1 MVIFLP
7 AVVAD
12 DHVAAAVLIVDHYLG
27 EHRLTDAVRV
37 DIGRGEYVQVAVPS
51 ASEHGAEAVRA
62 GLEHVA
68 DVVGVVHD
76 AVAVVGPSGV
86 EPVIADAAAVNVELV
101 YSAGGHIESRG
112 LHRLGDVHI
121 PAEHRSGDLPVGLP
135 HVKTAGAGHLM
146 RLFGIGVEQGVPVVL
161 GDPDVREHGLL
172 APGLQETYGVQ
183 ARPVGDV
190 LASGIGGDGHLEGVA
205 ARHVR
210 PGGAAV
216 HAFDGTQ
223 HDSVEQ
229 HDQVRLKMIA
239 RSGNLELYAVR
250 LVGVLRSDDVRDIYS
265 REMTLLALHT
275 VVYRESSGFPR
286 LSEVN
291 SGSDIVV
298 LILDAVGEDG
308 AAAALGYPHIVE
320 DIEEGAVLRHADRL
334 RTYPFGA
341 APALVHQSG
350 LEPGGLRLDIV
361 AILVGDDDLPE
372 IAGHTVKR
380 GPLVGNIDGF

>member
-1 MVIFLP
+1 
-7 AVVAD
+7 
-12 DHVAAAVLIVDHYLG
+12 
-27 EHRLTDAVRV
+27 
-37 DIGRGEYVQVAVPS
+37 
-51 ASEHGAEAVRA
+51 
-62 GLEHVA
+62 
-68 DVVGVVHD
+68 
-76 AVAVVGPSGV
+76 
-86 EPVIADAAAVNVELV
+86 
-101 YSAGGHIESRG
+101 
-112 LHRLGDVHI
+112 
-121 PAEHRSGDLPVGLP
+121 
-135 HVKTAGAGHLM
+135 M

-210 PGGAAV
+210 PGRTAV

-223 HDSVEQ
+223 HDSV
-229 HDQVRLKMIA
+229 DQNDEVRLQMVA
-239 RSGNLELYAVR
+239 RSGDLELDAVG
-250 LVGVLRSDDVRDIYS
+250 LMGVLGGDDVRDIDGRKMVLLTLDAVID
-265 REMTLLALHT
+265 RERGGSA
-275 VVYRESSGFPR
+275 V

-291 SGSDIVV
+291 SGGDIVV

-308 AAAALGYPHIVE
+308 AAAALGDAHVIE

-350 LEPGGLRLDIV
+350 LEPGGLRLDSAAV
-361 AILVGDDDLPE
+361 LVGDDDLPE
-372 IAGHTVKR
+372 IAGHAVERRPSVGDINGFGRAHETRIVDIIAGGKVLLALSHEHAIRRLRRADAVGTHLPAEIRPRLVNSERRLHRFSPEIGDCSRRRSGMAGAEQR
-380 GPLVGNIDGF
+380 GRQQD

>member
-1 MVIFLP
+1 
-7 AVVAD
+7 
-12 DHVAAAVLIVDHYLG
+12 
-27 EHRLTDAVRV
+27 
-37 DIGRGEYVQVAVPS
+37 
-51 ASEHGAEAVRA
+51 
-62 GLEHVA
+62 
-68 DVVGVVHD
+68 
-76 AVAVVGPSGV
+76 
-86 EPVIADAAAVNVELV
+86 
-101 YSAGGHIESRG
+101 
-112 LHRLGDVHI
+112 
-121 PAEHRSGDLPVGLP
+121 
-135 HVKTAGAGHLM
+135 M

-286 LSEVN
+286 LSKVY

-308 AAAALGYPHIVE
+308 AAAALRNLHIVE

-350 LEPGGLRLDIV
+350 LEPGGLRLDSAAV
-361 AILVGDDDLPE
+361 LVGDDDLPE
-372 IAGHTVKR
+372 IAGHAVERRPSVGDVDGFGRAHETRIVDIIAGGKVLLALSHEHAIRRLRRADAVGTHLPAEIRPRLVNSERRLHRFSPEIGDCSRRRSGMAGAEKR
-380 GPLVGNIDGF
+380 GRQQD